1 MVHNS
6 DLYLARSGE
15 IVERCRELDARIARL
30 EAEKAELLG
39 ERVRLLLD
47 EVPPGSAGFEAAER
61 SMFAEVSAGLK
72 VTRFAATKA
81 LATGFA
87 LSDRFPATASALRNG
102 AISRRHA
109 EVIVDG
115 AAPLGVSATD
125 AHRAYEG
132 QVVPYASAETPART
146 QAFARSVVAAVAPRT
161 AVERHARA
169 RDDRRVTVQ
178 DVEDGM
184 SWLSILMPSVLAHA
198 VHERVTG
205 ISRGIRALRAAGGRG
220 AFGHD
225 AFEHDAFD
233 HDESGHDAVPNG
245 VDSGGA
251 PGAARE
257 SGRLPLM
264 GEEVSTEDEDEV
276 FAFEQIVAGLGEPRA
291 AERTLDRI
299 RADERT
305 LDQIRADVVT
315 DLLLAARTDTLHA
328 TGTAAIRPTVQVT
341 IAATTLAG
349 VDDRPAELDDHGP
362 VHPDLVRALAGG
374 AEHWERLFLSP
385 TGMITRTDSYAPT
398 ERMRRHLRARD
409 RHCRFPGCRIPARAS
424 QIDHNHDHAR
434 GGPTTIDNLAHLC
447 PAHHALKHPDQPDRW
462 RWTARQRDDGSLVWT
477 DPTGHVHTDT
487 APPRVQFT

>member
-1 MVHNS
+1 MTHPS
-6 DLYLARSGE
+6 DSYLARSGE
-15 IVERCRELDARIARL
+15 IVERCRELDTRIARL

-39 ERVRLLLD
+39 ERVRLLLE

-61 SMFAEVSAGLK
+61 SMVAEVSAGLN
-72 VTRFAATKA
+72 VTRFSATKA

-87 LSDRFPATASALRNG
+87 LSDRFPATVSALRNG

-115 AAPLGVSATD
+115 AAPLGASAAD
-125 AHRAYEG
+125 AHHAYEG
-132 QVVPYASAETPART
+132 HVVPYASAETPART
-146 QAFARSVVAAVAPRT
+146 QAYVRSVVAAVAPRT
-161 AVERHARA
+161 VVERHARA

-205 ISRGIRALRAAGGRG
+205 ISRGIRALRAADGRG

-225 AFEHDAFD
+225 
-233 HDESGHDAVPNG
+233 ESGHDAFG
-245 VDSGGA
+245 HDA
-251 PGAARE
+251 LGAARE

-264 GEEVSTEDEDEV
+264 GEEASAEDEV
-276 FAFEQIVAGLGEPRA
+276 FAFEQIVAGLGGPRA
-291 AERTLDRI
+291 AERSLDRI

-305 LDQIRADVVT
+305 LDQIRADVVA

-349 VDDRPAELDDHGP
+349 VDDRPAELDGHGP

-447 PAHHALKHPDQPDRW
+447 PAHHALKHPDHADRW
-462 RWTARQRDDGSLVWT
+462 RWTARQRHDGSLVWT
-477 DPTGHVHTDT
+477 DPTGQVHTDT

>member
-1 MVHNS
+1 MIVAS
-6 DLYLARSGE
+6 VSYLARSGE

-125 AHRAYEG
+125 AHRAYEM

-146 QAFARSVVAAVAPRT
+146 QAFARSAVAAVAPRT
-161 AVERHARA
+161 VVERHARA

-205 ISRGIRALRAAGGRG
+205 ISRGIRALRAADGRG

-225 AFEHDAFD
+225 
-233 HDESGHDAVPNG
+233 ESGHDESRHDAFG
-245 VDSGGA
+245 HDA
-251 PGAARE
+251 LGAARE

-264 GEEVSTEDEDEV
+264 GEEASAEDEDEI
-276 FAFEQIVAGLGEPRA
+276 FAFEQIVAGLGGPRA
-291 AERTLDRI
+291 AERSLDRI
-299 RADERT
+299 RADDRT
-305 LDQIRADVVT
+305 LDQIRADVVA

-349 VDDRPAELDDHGP
+349 VDDRPAELDGHGP

-447 PAHHALKHPDQPDRW
+447 LAHHALKHPDHADRW
-462 RWTARQRDDGSLVWT
+462 RWTARQRHDGSLVWT
-477 DPTGHVHTDT
+477 DPTGQVHTDT